1 MTMSFPLA
9 ALSLKYPVSFDILC
23 VDMTTISAWRD
34 EWAAKCDRARQW
46 INLCPSKAHTSL
58 G

>member
-1 MTMSFPLA
+1 MSFPLA